1 MPHRVT
7 IHLSPHTILKSVWH
21 HFIITCRKG
30 SLGIPLHQV
39 DLTETNIPWDFNMSH
54 SVYHFVQ
61 MRTAT
66 EGGIQSEGCPDG
78 NGDADPEGDGVSDA

>member
-1 MPHRVT
+1 
-7 IHLSPHTILKSVWH
+7 
-21 HFIITCRKG
+21 
-30 SLGIPLHQV
+30 
-39 DLTETNIPWDFNMSH
+39 MSH